1 MLDTK
6 GVKYKFP
13 IRMEDLDKRLSH
25 LEEAFKGLVQRL
37 YRLGIIKKGEEKGDP
52 FDPSQYDWKPTPE
65 DLKNLERIILEG
77 DNQGGK

>member
-13 IRMEDLDKRLSH
+13 IRVEDLDKRLSR
-25 LEEAFKGLVQRL
+25 LEKDFKGLVRKL

-65 DLKNLERIILEG
+65 DLKNLERIILEEG
-77 DNQGGK
+77 

>member
-25 LEEAFKGLVQRL
+25 LEKDFKGLVRRL
-37 YRLGIIKKGEEKGDP
+37 YRLGIIKEEDERDNGMDM
-52 FDPSQYDWKPTPE
+52 QPTWF
-65 DLKNLERIILEG
+65 N
-77 DNQGGK
+77 NN

>member
-25 LEEAFKGLVQRL
+25 LEEAFKGLVRKL
-37 YRLGIIKKGEEKGDP
+37 YRLGIIKKGEEKDEN
-52 FDPSQYDWKPTPE
+52 DY
-65 DLKNLERIILEG
+65 
-77 DNQGGK
+77 

>member
-13 IRMEDLDKRLSH
+13 IREEDLDKRLSR

-37 YRLGIIKKGEEKGDP
+37 YRLGIIKKGKEKDEN
-52 FDPSQYDWKPTPE
+52 DY
-65 DLKNLERIILEG
+65 
-77 DNQGGK
+77 

>member
-25 LEEAFKGLVQRL
+25 LEEAFKGLVRKL

-77 DNQGGK
+77 DN